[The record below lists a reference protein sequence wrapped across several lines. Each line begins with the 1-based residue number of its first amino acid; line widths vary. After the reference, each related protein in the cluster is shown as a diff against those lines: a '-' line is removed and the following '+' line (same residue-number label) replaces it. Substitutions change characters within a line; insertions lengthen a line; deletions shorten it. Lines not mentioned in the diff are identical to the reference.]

1 MPASKRIVTSTGSG
15 AVAGSAVSAYGSS
28 GGATHGSSSAPAS
41 IARPKRFSSIE
52 NGDACVA
59 TTGIPLAIAYSIS
72 SSRVQIRSRSGAI
85 TWSPGS
91 FALNESSKRSWS
103 LPFPVQPCTTASA
116 PISAATSATACAITG
131 RESAET
137 SGYLPS

>member
-1 MPASKRIVTSTGSG
+1 MKPIVTSTGSG
-15 AVAGSAVSAYGSS
+15 AEDGSLVSAYGSS
-28 GGATHGSSSAPAS
+28 GGAAQGSSSTPAS

-52 NGDACVA
+52 NGAAWVA
-59 TTGIPLAIAYSIS
+59 WTGIPLSSAYSIS

-85 TWSPGS
+85 TCRPGS
-91 FALNESSKRSWS
+91 VALNESSKRSWS
-103 LPFPVQPCTTASA
+103 FPLPVQPCTTASA
-116 PISAATSATACAITG
+116 PSSTASSATACAITG